1 MQTAIALF
9 SVLTTL
15 EDNLVLVELPLFD
28 RDVDL
33 DDILPHNSS
42 SSNIKVSSCPISV
55 SELDQRNDDWTVLT
69 LLRSCP

>member
-1 MQTAIALF
+1 MQTAITLFGVLAAL
-9 SVLTTL
+9 
-15 EDNLVLVELPLFD
+15 ENNLVLVELPLFD

-42 SSNIKVSSCPISV
+42 SSNIKMALLPISV
-55 SELDQRNDDWTVLT
+55 SELDRRNDDWTVLT

>member
-1 MQTAIALF
+1 MQTAITLF
-9 SVLTTL
+9 SMLAAL
-15 EDNLVLVELPLFD
+15 EDNLILVELPLFD

-42 SSNIKVSSCPISV
+42 SSNIKVALCPISV